1 MASISFIMD
10 VEGTFDMAK
19 SRNYFKS
26 KNVLVLKKS
35 SENSDTLISEIFR
48 NGKVKSIYL
57 IKKGNKT
64 KVKLDEI
71 KFQDQEMKTDFI
83 SY

>member
-1 MASISFIMD
+1 MASVSFVMD
-10 VEGTFDMAK
+10 VEGTFEMSK

-35 SENSDTLISEIFR
+35 SGNSDTLISEIFR
-48 NGKVKSIYL
+48 NGKVHNVYL
-57 IKKGNKT
+57 IKEGNES

-71 KFQDQEMKTDFI
+71 KFHDQEIKTDFI